1 MQGGPKFAKITKPFK
16 IDPMTTNPAPTTISP
31 ELQAAHDRTDALI
44 AMVTD
49 QITTLQFDSSDRA
62 LLQRMVDEGLGD
74 TRGVVRLRFASTLG
88 EIGEAATAVLVDA
101 LAHHPNEVV
110 RRAAGKTLT
119 LIGDPTAVPTLL
131 QAFLHDRDQVVRS
144 SAVGALA
151 RSGEIAVPALLKI
164 LESAADETIKGHAAW
179 ALAFIGAAAAEY
191 LTPALQSD
199 SLDVRCAVL
208 GAIVKVVQEQ
218 PNEKLVNVMVVAL
231 TDPVALIRSEAA
243 SGLGQIIHPPAIP
256 HLILAAQDVDVDV
269 RKAAVNALGKV
280 GDATAVEPLK
290 AAMQDGEN
298 VVQVLAKVALGQLE
312 RRLGEEDWE

>member
-1 MQGGPKFAKITKPFK
+1 MS
-16 IDPMTTNPAPTTISP
+16 TNPAAPISP

-44 AMVTD
+44 AMVTE

-62 LLQRMVDEGLGD
+62 LLKRMVDEGLGD

-88 EIGEAATAVLVDA
+88 EIGDAATPVLIDA

-131 QAFLHDRDQVVRS
+131 HAFLHDADQVVRS

-151 RSGEIAVPALLKI
+151 RSGEIAVPELLKI
-164 LESAADETIKGHAAW
+164 LESADADETIKGHAAW
-179 ALAFIGAAAAEY
+179 ALAFIGAEAAEY
-191 LTPALQSD
+191 LTPALKSE
-199 SLDVRCAVL
+199 SIDVRCAVL

-218 PNEKLVNVMVVAL
+218 PNDKLAQVLIESL
-231 TDPVALIRSEAA
+231 TDPAAVMRSEAA
-243 SGLGQIIHPPAIP
+243 SGLAQVNYPPAIP
-256 HLILAAQDVDVDV
+256 HLILASRDTSVDV
-269 RKAAVNALGKV
+269 RKATVNALGKI
-280 GDATAVEPLK
+280 GDASAISPLK
-290 AAMQDGEN
+290 AAMNDPEN

-312 RRLGEEDWE
+312 RRLGEDDWD

>member
-1 MQGGPKFAKITKPFK
+1 MTA
-16 IDPMTTNPAPTTISP
+16 IDPA
-31 ELQAAHDRTDALI
+31 LQAAHDRTDALI
-44 AMVTD
+44 AQVTE
-49 QITTLQFDSSDRA
+49 QITNDQFDRDDQV

-88 EIGEAATAVLVDA
+88 EIGEAATDVLIEA

-119 LIGDPTAVPTLL
+119 LIGDDRAVPTLL
-131 QAFLHDRDQVVRS
+131 HAFLHDADQVVRS

-151 RSGEIAVPALLKI
+151 RSGEIAVPELLKI
-164 LESAADETIKGHAAW
+164 LDSSEADETIKGHAAW
-179 ALAFIGAAAAEY
+179 ALAFIGAEAAEY
-191 LTPALQSD
+191 LTPALKSD

-208 GAIVKVVQEQ
+208 GAIAKVVQEQ
-218 PNEKLVNVMVVAL
+218 PNETLVNLMVAAL

-243 SGLGQIIHPPAIP
+243 SGLGQITFPAAIP
-256 HLILAAQDVDVDV
+256 HLILAARDADVDV

-280 GDATAVEPLK
+280 GDATAIATLQ

-298 VVQVLAKVALGQLE
+298 VVQVLAKVALSQLE
-312 RRLGEEDWE
+312 RRLAEADWD

>member
-1 MQGGPKFAKITKPFK
+1 
-16 IDPMTTNPAPTTISP
+16 MTANSPAANPISP
-31 ELQAAHDRTDALI
+31 ALQAQHDRTDALI
-44 AMVTD
+44 AQVTE
-49 QITTLQFDSSDRA
+49 QITNLQFDGSDRV

-88 EIGEAATAVLVDA
+88 EIGDAATGVLVEA

-119 LIGDPTAVPTLL
+119 LIGDPSAVPTLL
-131 QAFLHDRDQVVRS
+131 HAFLRS

-151 RSGEIAVPALLKI
+151 RSGEIAVPELLKI
-164 LESAADETIKGHAAW
+164 LDSSEADETIKGHAAW
-179 ALAFIGAAAAEY
+179 ALAFIGAEAAEY
-191 LTPALQSD
+191 LTPALKSD

-218 PNEKLVNVMVVAL
+218 PSEKLVNVMVAAL

-243 SGLGQIIHPPAIP
+243 SGLGQIVHPPAIP
-256 HLILAAQDVDVDV
+256 HLILACRDTDVNV

-280 GDATAVEPLK
+280 GDATAIGPLTT
-290 AAMQDGEN
+290 ALGDAEN
-298 VVQVLAKVALGQLE
+298 VVQVLAKVALAQLE
-312 RRLGEEDWE
+312 RRLAEDDWD